1 MSNLKTKKQNENQKW
16 TAQDAIYLMEVGA
29 PSGYSEKTM
38 EAISE
43 TLGRSVGGLKHM
55 KKMIQAGQSKFQDR
69 KSDSGVYAK
78 NFEKY
83 VITLED
89 SEFKLSSSI
98 EQAIKELEGLERTG
112 LQNIS
117 NPEVRNE
124 VPKRKVTPQT
134 GAKKIS
140 VLWGLITYERK

>member
-1 MSNLKTKKQNENQKW
+1 MSNLKTKKEFANKKW

-29 PSGYSEKTM
+29 AGGYSEITM
-38 EAISE
+38 QAISE

-78 NFEKY
+78 NFEKF
-83 VITLED
+83 VITVDENR
-89 SEFKLSSSI
+89 FRLSSSV
-98 EQAIKELEGLERTG
+98 EKAIKELEEIEA
-112 LQNIS
+112 QNK
-117 NPEVRNE
+117 PTCEVRNE
-124 VPKRKVTPQT
+124 VPRREVTPQT

-140 VLWGLITYERK
+140 VLWGLITYEKK